1 MKDEPVEVKN
11 IGKYRIKIFQ
21 DTDPTSPREDDN
33 LGKMVC
39 FNGRHGYKLGD
50 EHNFNALDYDS
61 WDEIESAIKKA
72 EKVAVI
78 LPIFKYEHGG
88 ITIAT
93 TPFGCRW
100 DSGQIGFTF
109 VTKEA
114 LLKEYGGKYC
124 TKKKIEKCKEIL
136 QGEVKTYD
144 QYLTGDVYGYQL
156 SEVVTCDK
164 GHEHEEELDNCWGY
178 YGQEYCIE
186 EAESI
191 VSYYLK
197 EDETVPA

>member
-1 MKDEPVEVKN
+1 MKEEPVETKN

-33 LGKMVC
+33 LGVMVC
-39 FNGRHGYKLGD
+39 FHKRYTLGD
-50 EHNFNALDYDS
+50 NHSYNSRHYDNWS
-61 WDEIESAIKKA
+61 EMESDIIKN

-78 LPIFKYEHGG
+78 LRLYLLDHSG
-88 ITIAT
+88 ITIST
-93 TPFGCRW
+93 SDFCDRW

-124 TKKKIEKCKEIL
+124 TKKKIEKATSVL
-136 QGEVKTYD
+136 QGEIKTYD

-156 SEVVTCDK
+156 FEVITCDK
-164 GHEHEEELDNCWGY
+164 GHEHEEELDSCWGY
-178 YGQEYCIE
+178 YGQEFCIK

-197 EDETVPA
+197 EEEIVTA

>member
-1 MKDEPVEVKN
+1 MKEEPVETKN

-33 LGKMVC
+33 LGVMMC
-39 FNGRHGYKLGD
+39 FTKSYNLGD
-50 EHNFNALDYDS
+50 KHSYGSSHYDN
-61 WDEIESAIKKA
+61 WDEMEAAIIKN
-72 EKVAVI
+72 EKTAVI
-78 LPIFKYEHGG
+78 LPLYLYDHSG

-124 TKKKIEKCKEIL
+124 TKKKIEKATSVL

-156 SEVVTCDK
+156 FEVITCDK
-164 GHEHEEELDNCWGY
+164 GHEHEEELDSCWGY

-191 VSYYLK
+191 VSHYLK
-197 EDETVPA
+197 EEETVTA